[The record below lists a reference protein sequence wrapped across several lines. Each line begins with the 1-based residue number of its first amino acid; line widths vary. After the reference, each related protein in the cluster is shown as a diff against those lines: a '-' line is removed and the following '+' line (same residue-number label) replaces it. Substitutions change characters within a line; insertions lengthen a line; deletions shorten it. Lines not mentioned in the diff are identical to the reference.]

1 MMILESERFIAE
13 DLERLEQAI
22 ADRLLE
28 EPKAT
33 RERLARDHQIARFV
47 DRFQD
52 QSKRLLELQRDADG
66 SRAKEIE
73 SISRGDPFEEFY
85 RQLAATKD
93 FHRRYPNEPVENLE
107 RAYKRRAVEG
117 AEGGMNGIDIDNMF
131 TGEELNGRFLDMT
144 QNHTEYLN
152 LPGVKRIT
160 YLQYLSIFDKF
171 DGFTRNQKG
180 NDQYFQYLNNI
191 TDYLESFLRRTRP
204 LSNPDRIMEGFDNEF
219 EKDWEEGKITVFP
232 ALKKAAGPQKEST
245 PSTANAN
252 DSTTYCDVCIKQ
264 FGNQKAYENHLPGRK
279 HKKALAAKEEL
290 EREKQQE
297 KENEMTDGV
306 TPDPEKP
313 KLIVSSSKLK
323 ERAIGHR
330 EFRVQKLAELLS
342 KEREDTKV
350 NVERKQSLTER
361 ERQMELEALL
371 RESTTD
377 PSSSKKDS
385 DNDSENEDKIY
396 NPLKLPLAWD
406 GKPIPYWL
414 YKLHGLGVEFPC
426 EICGNFV
433 YMGRRAFDKHF
444 NEWRHTHGL
453 RCLGI
458 TNTTLF
464 REITKIDEA
473 VKLWEKIQTDKKKE
487 KQLQESVT
495 EMEDEEGNVLPYQVW
510 LDLKKQGLL

>member
-1 MMILESERFIAE
+1 M
-13 DLERLEQAI
+13 
-22 ADRLLE
+22 
-28 EPKAT
+28 
-33 RERLARDHQIARFV
+33 ARDHQIACFV

-52 QSKRLLELQRDADG
+52 QSKRLLDIQRDSDG
-66 SRAKEIE
+66 ARAKEIE
-73 SISRGDPFEEFY
+73 SISRGEPFEEFY

-93 FHRRYPNEPVENLE
+93 FHRRYPNEPVENIE
-107 RAYKRRAVEG
+107 RAYKRRAVESSTISVDG
-117 AEGGMNGIDIDNMF
+117 VDIDNMF
-131 TGEELNGRFLDMT
+131 TGEEFNGRFMDMT

-160 YLQYLSIFDKF
+160 YLQYMAVFEKF
-171 DGFTRNQKG
+171 DGFTKNQKI
-180 NDQYFQYLNNI
+180 NDYYFKYLNSISN
-191 TDYLESFLRRTRP
+191 YLESFLHRTRP
-204 LSNPDRIMEGFDNEF
+204 LSNPDGIISGLDDEFD
-219 EKDWEEGKITVFP
+219 KAWEEGAITVFP
-232 ALKKAAGPQKEST
+232 TPKTTVAGPQKEAT
-245 PSTANAN
+245 LAENLGV
-252 DSTTYCDVCIKQ
+252 YCDVCIKQ
-264 FGNQKAYENHLPGRK
+264 FANQKAYDSHLPGRK
-279 HKKALAAKEEL
+279 HKKALLIQEEFEKANDGGNGNGNGNGRGEGEGGSFPL
-290 EREKQQE
+290 EI
-297 KENEMTDGV
+297 DAG
-306 TPDPEKP
+306 
-313 KLIVSSSKLK
+313 KLKIGISAIKLK

-330 EFRVQKLAELLS
+330 EFRIKRLAELLS

-350 NVERKQSLTER
+350 NIERKQSLTER

-371 RESTTD
+371 KESSTD
-377 PSSSKKDS
+377 PAATNDKEEEDS
-385 DNDSENEDKIY
+385 DSDDKIY

-473 VKLWEKIQTDKKKE
+473 VKLWEKIQADKKKE
-487 KQLQESVT
+487 KVMQESVT